1 MALGREWR
9 LSLGR
14 RCAWEWLCLSEPRV
28 VGLAF
33 DRRGPDL
40 EAADTAPL
48 REELI
53 VCQPVSVRRK
63 RARALSVRA
72 VRQPLSLARAVSPDP
87 LNARSCLAPRVE
99 DSTLPVSGPQRLG
112 VPARELL

>member
-40 EAADTAPL
+40 EVADPAAL

-63 RARALSVRA
+63 RARDLSVRA
-72 VRQPLSLARAVSPDP
+72 VRQPLSLARAVSTDP
-87 LNARSCLAPRVE
+87 INARSCLAPRFE
-99 DSTLPVSGPQRLG
+99 DNALPVGGPQRIV
-112 VPARELL
+112 VPAR